1 MNNIWG
7 ADVSDMQLLS
17 KFSKAI
23 CILLVN
29 ILGLFPLKEKRGV
42 TITNGFQKNFD
53 ESGCKPNKILV
64 DKGSEF
70 YNRSMKSWLE
80 RMNGIEIY

>member
-1 MNNIWG
+1 MNNIRG
-7 ADVSDMQLLS
+7 ADVSDMQLFS

-53 ESGCKPNKILV
+53 ELGCKPNKILV